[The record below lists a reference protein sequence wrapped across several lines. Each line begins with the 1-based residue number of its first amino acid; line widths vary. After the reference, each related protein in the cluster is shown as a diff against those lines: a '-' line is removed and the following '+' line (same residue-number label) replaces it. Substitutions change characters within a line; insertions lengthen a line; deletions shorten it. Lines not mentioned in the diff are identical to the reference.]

1 MIATAMKNVTEQ
13 LIIVNNFFD
22 PISIIIQS
30 TIFYSLHLLIQP
42 VQYFIHC
49 TYLSNQYNI
58 LFIALTY
65 PTSTNFQIPEEKKSY
80 CWKGAGEW
88 NIKMESTLEK

>member
-1 MIATAMKNVTEQ
+1 MVATAMKNITEQ

-42 VQYFIHC
+42 VQIFK
-49 TYLSNQYNI
+49 YLK
-58 LFIALTY
+58 
-65 PTSTNFQIPEEKKSY
+65 KKS
-80 CWKGAGEW
+80 WKGSGKW

>member
-22 PISIIIQS
+22 PISTIIQS

-42 VQYFIHC
+42 VQIFK
-49 TYLSNQYNI
+49 YL
-58 LFIALTY
+58 
-65 PTSTNFQIPEEKKSY
+65 KKKNRIVGKARVSGISK
-80 CWKGAGEW
+80 WKV
-88 NIKMESTLEK
+88 L